1 MSSESSP
8 LLRPAPWGWRLV
20 CGVYV
25 ATLFAATH
33 IPLEMKGLSV
43 HNNDKLLHFA
53 AYGGLGALFG
63 WQAGRAWVWRRAA
76 WLAWGAIL
84 LWAGLDEWTQP
95 WFHRTLDGYD
105 WLADAAGSAL
115 GVIAG
120 LSVHTRSEPVKAQ
133 QVEV

>member
-1 MSSESSP
+1 MSSESQSTS
-8 LLRPAPWGWRLV
+8 PAPWRWRIA
-20 CGVYV
+20 CGVYLAV
-25 ATLFAATH
+25 LFAATH

-63 WQAGRAWVWRRAA
+63 WQAGRASFWRRAA

-84 LWAGLDEWTQP
+84 CWAAVDELTQP
-95 WFHRTLDGYD
+95 WFHRTFDVYD
-105 WLADAAGSAL
+105 WLADAGGSAL

-120 LSVHTRSEPVKAQ
+120 LSVHTGIQPVEAD
-133 QVEV
+133 VPLG